1 MNGSRPGHQRKRLS
15 PQIKRSTNFANVT
28 GNPKTIR
35 CFVLVLLSLLMVMLW
50 SAPAWGQFIDLDDLL
65 SQRSGVQTYR
75 VGNVEIAPIRLD
87 GRFLFRVASPA
98 PNTPDADQKP
108 IQWRVQELNF
118 KFRSLI
124 VNGFDPETLTVSVI
138 NVDKQPVI
146 QVQDRQMESPKTLL
160 TVTPLDVQIDVSGNT
175 PIQVAQR
182 RAEIIETALL
192 NAWQERQPDYLWQQL
207 RRIVLML
214 LAMGVG
220 LAFTVGLQRL
230 RHQRYRLAAEAHQQA
245 EAVSADADPG
255 AMRSLQ
261 DEEPLEEYGL
271 KSRLLSRFSL
281 TWNQWK
287 LLNQML
293 KILLKVL
300 QVGIGFGGIVWIL
313 RQLPYTRGFSNWLLT
328 LPLSLILIPLV
339 LTLVRWGVDWSIL
352 FSLNRWANWV
362 SDIQGANQRVRLR
375 ANTIWKVTQG
385 VTLGL
390 AYVIGI
396 LLFFVVI
403 KALPIGLIILAIF
416 GFASQNLIK
425 DWLRGIL
432 ILLEDHYAQGDIVII
447 DGVMGTV
454 ETMNLRITQLRTLDC
469 RLVSIDNGS
478 FSRVINLTSTQS
490 GIALS
495 ISVAYSTDLDHA
507 ISVIAQVGQEMRQS
521 PDWQDII
528 LEDPVV
534 LGVDDFGDNGITIR
548 LVIKTVPGQH
558 ANAGREF
565 RRRLKPALDQA
576 GITIPFP
583 QRSVWFKDSSPARP

>member
-1 MNGSRPGHQRKRLS
+1 
-15 PQIKRSTNFANVT
+15 
-28 GNPKTIR
+28 
-35 CFVLVLLSLLMVMLW
+35 
-50 SAPAWGQFIDLDDLL
+50 
-65 SQRSGVQTYR
+65 
-75 VGNVEIAPIRLD
+75 
-87 GRFLFRVASPA
+87 
-98 PNTPDADQKP
+98 
-108 IQWRVQELNF
+108 
-118 KFRSLI
+118 LI
-124 VNGFDPETLTVSVI
+124 VNGFDPETLTVSVTNI
-138 NVDKQPVI
+138 DNQSVI
-146 QVQDRQMESPKTLL
+146 QVQDQQMEVPKTLL
-160 TVTPLDVQIDVSGNT
+160 TVTNLDAQIDISGST
-175 PIQVAQR
+175 ATQVAQR
-182 RAEIIETALL
+182 RAKIIETALL

-214 LAMGVG
+214 LAMEVG
-220 LAFTVGLQRL
+220 FAFTVGLQRL

-255 AMRSLQ
+255 AMLSLQ

-375 ANTIWKVTQG
+375 ANTIWEVTQG

-390 AYVIGI
+390 ACVIGI

-403 KALPIGLIILAIF
+403 KALPIGLISLAIF

-432 ILLEDHYAQGDIVII
+432 ILLEDHYAQGDIVTI
-447 DGVMGTV
+447 DGVTGTV

-478 FSRVINLTSTQS
+478 FSRVINLT
-490 GIALS
+490 GKLW
-495 ISVAYSTDLDHA
+495 VARH
-507 ISVIAQVGQEMRQS
+507 Q
-521 PDWQDII
+521 I
-528 LEDPVV
+528 LI
-534 LGVDDFGDNGITIR
+534 LKLQL
-548 LVIKTVPGQH
+548 LVYH
-558 ANAGREF
+558 H
-565 RRRLKPALDQA
+565 
-576 GITIPFP
+576 
-583 QRSVWFKDSSPARP
+583 

>member
-1 MNGSRPGHQRKRLS
+1 
-15 PQIKRSTNFANVT
+15 
-28 GNPKTIR
+28 
-35 CFVLVLLSLLMVMLW
+35 MVVLW

-98 PNTPDADQKP
+98 PNTPDTDQKP

-124 VNGFDPETLTVSVI
+124 VNGFDPETLTVSVT

-255 AMRSLQ
+255 AMLSLQ

>member
-98 PNTPDADQKP
+98 PNTPDTDQKP

-124 VNGFDPETLTVSVI
+124 VNGFDPETLTVSVT

-255 AMRSLQ
+255 AMPSLQ

-583 QRSVWFKDSSPARP
+583 QRSVWFKDSSPAMP